1 MTLGCDLFFDEHAG
15 KLCADPGHAA
25 ALTRRADTAAAWS
38 AIERSDDD
46 GGQRDFL
53 DGRPINCGA
62 GFELQAVEERSDDY
76 GEYLVSLP
84 HGPRV
89 RYELDVP
96 RPGEAGRRIV
106 LYTRVAGHEF
116 RTPHRQW
123 MRFRWPA
130 PTT

>member
-1 MTLGCDLFFDEHAG
+1 MTMGCHPFLDEHAG
-15 KLCADPGHAA
+15 KPCADPVHAA
-25 ALTRRADTAAAWS
+25 ALAAGRHRSSLERDRAKRR
-38 AIERSDDD
+38 D

-53 DGRPINCGA
+53 EGRPINCGA
-62 GFELQAVEERSDDY
+62 GLGLQAVEERADDY

-96 RPGEAGRRIV
+96 RPGEARRRIV

-116 RTPHRQW
+116 RTPIDTGCVSDGR
-123 MRFRWPA
+123 R
-130 PTT
+130 